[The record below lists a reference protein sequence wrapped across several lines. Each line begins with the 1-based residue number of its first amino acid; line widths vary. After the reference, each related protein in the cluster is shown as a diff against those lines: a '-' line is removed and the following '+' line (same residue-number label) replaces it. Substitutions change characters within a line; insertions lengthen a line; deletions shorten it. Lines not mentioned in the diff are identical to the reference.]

1 MIEIAVIALVFLIFS
16 LFSRQLVSTLISAPM
31 FFLVVGLLLVS
42 DPVGLVRIEEL

>member
-1 MIEIAVIALVFLIFS
+1 MFEIVVIALVFKIFS

-31 FFLVVGLLLVS
+31 FFLAAGLLLAS